1 MPGRMLFRY
10 TREEVAKHNTT
21 SDLWIIHNNKVYDV
35 TEFAMDHPGGPEL
48 IKEWGGKDVTKTLI
62 DPISHEHSETAYEIL
77 GDLCIGEIVEGP
89 NNNNSL
95 NSMDNKIFTTRR
107 FDEKIDQ
114 FYPENTDVNI
124 DLQKEKFLNL
134 NRPLFVQMFNC
145 NFSKEFYLKQI
156 HQPRHLPY
164 SAKLFENPWLELLT
178 KTPWYAIPIVW
189 LPIVSYHIFMASDL
203 GSKPVSILFLI
214 GIVMWTLLEYGIHR
228 FLFHVDAILPD
239 HPYALCVHFTLHGIH
254 HYLPMDKLRL
264 VMPPVLGF
272 AIAIPIIQI
281 VYSIFPV
288 SIGHGLIAGA
298 VFGYICYDLT
308 HYHLHHA
315 KPFGKHLRE
324 MKTYHLAHHYKNY
337 ELGYGITSKIWDTFF
352 GTLLE

>member
-1 MPGRMLFRY
+1 MLFRY

-89 NNNNSL
+89 NNNNTL
-95 NSMDNKIFTTRR
+95 NSMDNKILLL
-107 FDEKIDQ
+107 
-114 FYPENTDVNI
+114 I
-124 DLQKEKFLNL
+124 DLMKKLINFIQKTLMLILISRKKNFLTL
-134 NRPLFVQMFNC
+134 IDHYLFKCLIVI
-145 NFSKEFYLKQI
+145 FSKEFYLKQI

-178 KTPWYAIPIVW
+178 KTPC
-189 LPIVSYHIFMASDL
+189 
-203 GSKPVSILFLI
+203 ILFLI

-264 VMPPVLGF
+264 FQLDMV
-272 AIAIPIIQI
+272 
-281 VYSIFPV
+281 
-288 SIGHGLIAGA
+288 
-298 VFGYICYDLT
+298 
-308 HYHLHHA
+308 
-315 KPFGKHLRE
+315 
-324 MKTYHLAHHYKNY
+324 
-337 ELGYGITSKIWDTFF
+337 
-352 GTLLE
+352 